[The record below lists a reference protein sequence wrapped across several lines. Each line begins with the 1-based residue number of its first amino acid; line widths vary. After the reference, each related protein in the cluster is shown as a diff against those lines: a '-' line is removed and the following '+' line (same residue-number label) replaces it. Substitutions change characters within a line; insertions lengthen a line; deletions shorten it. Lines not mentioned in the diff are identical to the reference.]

1 MSLLPVVNSGI
12 YKIVHFAYGAIRN
25 DDGALGA
32 KGNSSSPELE
42 WRITRNQDHTYSFH
56 VHDPKN
62 PSAIGVAAHPGGTI
76 SEVKQRFYISVEGAL
91 GASTHWRLQA
101 VSFGSEPRILYA
113 IYQDPRDNQGHCQTI
128 GHWELNSGD
137 KKEPVKLNRDPADD
151 ENKHVPQNYSA
162 QALWLLEPVAVPLPV
177 NPPPAG
183 Y

>member
-76 SEVKQRFYISVEGAL
+76 SEVK
-91 GASTHWRLQA
+91 
-101 VSFGSEPRILYA
+101 
-113 IYQDPRDNQGHCQTI
+113 
-128 GHWELNSGD
+128 
-137 KKEPVKLNRDPADD
+137 LNRDPADD